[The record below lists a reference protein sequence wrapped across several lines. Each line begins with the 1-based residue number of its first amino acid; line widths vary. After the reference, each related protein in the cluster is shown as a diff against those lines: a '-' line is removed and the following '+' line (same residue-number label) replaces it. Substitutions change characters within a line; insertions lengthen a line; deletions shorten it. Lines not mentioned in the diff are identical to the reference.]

1 MTRGHAS
8 QIKPAKIGLIGGLA
22 IRAGIFYYDQILR
35 RYNDAQI
42 PLDLILRHANVNTVL
57 ENISV
62 GNRLGLGNYLGSL
75 ANELFDAGVDTV
87 SVTAVA
93 PHLAIDEIKKASK
106 GPIVN
111 VLESI
116 AGGLKTAGLERVA
129 ILGNRAVMATDIF
142 GSVPRQMVVKLDP
155 KEIDVVHDTYND
167 IALFGKR
174 GTKAEVEYFGNLA
187 DDLITRRGAQAVV
200 LAGTDLSSFYAEQ
213 KPAFPFLDV
222 AELHIDQILTRI

>member
-1 MTRGHAS
+1 MAQEPKSKIRPS
-8 QIKPAKIGLIGGLA
+8 KIGLIGGLA

-35 RYNDAQI
+35 RYNDAKI

-57 ENISV
+57 ENISS
-62 GNRLGLGNYLGSL
+62 GNRDGLGNYLGSL

-93 PHLAIDEIKKASK
+93 PHLAIEEIKRASR
-106 GPIVN
+106 GPIIN

-116 AGGLKTAGLERVA
+116 AGGLQSAGLERVA
-129 ILGNRAVMATDIF
+129 ILGNRAVMVSDIF
-142 GSVPRQMVVKLDP
+142 GSVPERMVVKLQQ

-167 IALFGKR
+167 IALHGKR
-174 GTKAEVEYFGNLA
+174 GTKAEVEYFRTLA
-187 DDLITRRGAQAVV
+187 DDLITKRGAQAIV

-213 KPAFPFLDV
+213 KPDFPFLDV
-222 AELHIDQILTRI
+222 AELHINQILAGI

>member
-1 MTRGHAS
+1 MAQEPISKIRPS
-8 QIKPAKIGLIGGLA
+8 KIGLIGGLA

-35 RYNDAQI
+35 RYNEAKI

-57 ENISV
+57 ANIGS
-62 GNRLGLGNYLGSL
+62 GNREGLGNYLGSL

-93 PHLAIDEIKKASK
+93 PHLAIEEIKRASR
-106 GPIVN
+106 GPIIN

-116 AGGLKTAGLERVA
+116 AGGLRSAGLERVA
-129 ILGNRAVMATDIF
+129 ILGNRAVMVSDIF
-142 GSVPRQMVVKLDP
+142 GSVPERMVVKLQQ

-167 IALFGKR
+167 IALHGKR
-174 GTKAEVEYFGNLA
+174 GTKAEVEYFRTLA
-187 DDLITRRGAQAVV
+187 DDLITKRGAQAIV

-213 KPAFPFLDV
+213 KPDFPFLDV
-222 AELHIDQILTRI
+222 AELHINQILAGI

>member
-1 MTRGHAS
+1 MAQEPISKIRPS
-8 QIKPAKIGLIGGLA
+8 KIGLIGGLA

-35 RYNDAQI
+35 RYNEAKI

-57 ENISV
+57 ANISS
-62 GNRLGLGNYLGSL
+62 GNREGLGNYLGSL

-93 PHLAIDEIKKASK
+93 PHLAIEEIKRASR
-106 GPIVN
+106 GPIIN

-116 AGGLKTAGLERVA
+116 AGGLRSAGLERVA
-129 ILGNRAVMATDIF
+129 ILGNRAVMVSDIF
-142 GSVPRQMVVKLDP
+142 GSVPERMVVKLQQ

-167 IALFGKR
+167 IALHGKR
-174 GTKAEVEYFGNLA
+174 GTKAEVEYFRTLA
-187 DDLITRRGAQAVV
+187 DDLITKRGAQAIV

-213 KPAFPFLDV
+213 KPDFPFLDV
-222 AELHIDQILTRI
+222 AELHINQILAGI